1 MTLYDYIV
9 VVFAILGGA
18 GVMLATV
25 LLGFVLV
32 LAWKEFL

>member
-9 VVFAILGGA
+9 VVCAIIGGT
-18 GVMLATV
+18 GVMLALV

>member
-1 MTLYDYIV
+1 MSLYDYII
-9 VVFAILGGA
+9 VVFAILGGV

>member
-1 MTLYDYIV
+1 MSLYDYIV

-18 GVMLATV
+18 GVTMATV